1 MFAAPGEG
9 TKTLLLQVLFRGSEL
24 PLEREKP
31 TRGVSQRKR
40 ETKNSS
46 PGEQGPF
53 AVLGLGPS
61 PVLSLWSQI
70 GPNDAILELLRNP

>member
-1 MFAAPGEG
+1 MRS
-9 TKTLLLQVLFRGSEL
+9 LLLGKAQGNKALLLHVLFRGSEL

-53 AVLGLGPS
+53 A
-61 PVLSLWSQI
+61 
-70 GPNDAILELLRNP
+70 LLRPLACSLPLVSDWAK